1 MSLDRR
7 MRDGSSIAP
16 TKGSAVSWPA
26 AGPRGSRHASYVGV
40 DRGDRR
46 HHGSPSRNQTSH
58 GGGKTRDPFACFES
72 LVDEGGGESPREPDP
87 EHDRQTSDLIFQGY
101 SLEGVTMRAVVIVVA
116 MLTCST
122 WQQITTCAG
131 PDGYRSNQTTWN
143 GITTGD
149 DNQGDR
155 WTT

>member
-40 DRGDRR
+40 DRRDRR

-72 LVDEGGGESPREPDP
+72 LVDEGGGQRARKPDP
-87 EHDRQTSDLIFQGY
+87 EHNRQASDLIFQGY
-101 SLEGVTMRAVVIVVA
+101 ALADQLLARDDQRADGVGRQRLHVHGLEEAGASQMRQPSRIVAVGLV
-116 MLTCST
+116 S
-122 WQQITTCAG
+122 
-131 PDGYRSNQTTWN
+131 
-143 GITTGD
+143 
-149 DNQGDR
+149 
-155 WTT
+155 